1 MVDPV
6 AASLAPPSFWLQTCG
21 DDLTPRPALPGD
33 ADCDVAIVGAGY
45 TGLWTAYHLLSLDP
59 SLRVVV
65 LEREIAGWGASGRN
79 GGWCSALFA
88 ASWSR
93 VAREHGRDAAV
104 RLRRAMERTVDDV
117 GAWCDRHDVDAHYA
131 KGGTLTV
138 ARGRAQVARVRASVE
153 EDRAFGGDDTV
164 WLDAAESGAR
174 IAVAGADGAAY
185 TPHCA
190 AVQPARLVRGLA
202 RTVESLGGR
211 ICEQTPVVSIEPGQV
226 RTARGDVRADV
237 VIRATEGYTRSLRGM
252 QRAVVPLWS
261 LLVVTE
267 PLPPEV
273 WVRLGWRDRETLT
286 DGRHVII
293 YAQRTA
299 DDRIALGG
307 RGAPYRFGSGT
318 DGTRGH
324 ERTFRRLE
332 QELRRLFPAASDARI
347 THQWGG
353 VLGVPRDWMPSV
365 GFDVQSRM
373 GWGGGYVGD
382 GVGCSALAG
391 RTLADLVLGRDTE
404 ETALPWVGH
413 RSPSWEP
420 EPARWA
426 GIRGMS
432 TVLEVGDRTE
442 AVTGRRSR
450 TVALLD
456 RIIGG

>member
-1 MVDPV
+1 V
-6 AASLAPPSFWLQTCG
+6 APPSFWLETCG
-21 DDLTPRPALPGD
+21 DDLTPRPTLPGD
-33 ADCDVAIVGAGY
+33 VDCDVAIVGAGY
-45 TGLWTAYHLLSLDP
+45 TGLWTAYHLLTLDP
-59 SLRVVV
+59 SLRVLV

-88 ASWSR
+88 ASWAR
-93 VAREHGRDAAV
+93 VAREHGRDGAL

-117 GAWCDRHDVDAHYA
+117 GSWCSRHGVDAHFA

-138 ARGRAQVARVRASVE
+138 ARGRAQVARMQASVE
-153 EDRAFGGDDTV
+153 EDRDFGGNDTK
-164 WLDAAESGAR
+164 WLDAAAAVGR
-174 IAVAGADGAAY
+174 VAVAGADGAAF

-202 RTVESLGGR
+202 RVVETFGGR
-211 ICEQTPVVSIEPGQV
+211 ICERTPVTSIEPRRV
-226 RTARGDVRADV
+226 RTAQGDVRADV
-237 VIRATEGYTRSLRGM
+237 VIRATEGYTRSLQGL

-267 PLPPEV
+267 PLPAHV
-273 WVRLGWRDRETLT
+273 WSRLGWRDRETLS

-307 RGAPYRFGSGT
+307 RGAPYRFGSQT

-324 ERTFRRLE
+324 DRTFRRLE
-332 QELRRLFPAASDARI
+332 DELRRLFPAAAAARI
-347 THQWGG
+347 THRWGG

-365 GFDVQSRM
+365 GLDAQTRM
-373 GWGGGYVGD
+373 GWAGGYVGD

-391 RTLADLVLGRDTE
+391 RTLADLVLGRETE
-404 ETALPWVGH
+404 ETTLPWVGH
-413 RSPSWEP
+413 RSPEWEP
-420 EPARWA
+420 EPLRWA

-432 TVLEVGDRTE
+432 ALLGAGDRTE
-442 AVTGRRSR
+442 TVTGRRSR

-456 RIIGG
+456 RVVGG